1 MSTAMIRRSLSALRG
16 VDPRLRDLVTLYV
29 AIKLGLIVVALL
41 GSQLLPFNWSLYQ
54 TNLLLDVQHLP
65 GIFRPFNTWDTQHY
79 LYLAERGY
87 GVNPMSNAF
96 YPLYPY
102 LIWVFTPLFLGKAL
116 IAAYVIS
123 NLFSLLVPVY
133 MYKLSALFFPP
144 EQAFRAT
151 VLLVSFPTAFY
162 LSVAY
167 TEALYLSLCLM
178 AFYYLFTGDVPKSC
192 LFSFLLPLVRAQAL
206 LFVVPI
212 AVLFIQ
218 AALAKKGDFRA
229 SVTDASRRFL
239 PPALAT
245 VCGMA
250 VYFALCRWQLGGF
263 LAGLSAQQ
271 LYVAKNALGNI
282 VLPHVWF
289 MSNFVNIDLQLHN
302 YTNSMID
309 RAAFLLCLPLL
320 VGVYR
325 TQHKALFAYA
335 ALTMLVPALTG
346 FFMSY
351 TRFLL
356 VVFPLFMYLGS
367 RFPRSEYY
375 LAGPM
380 FALQV
385 LFYLLHTGGYWVA

>member
-1 MSTAMIRRSLSALRG
+1 VSTSIIGRPLNALRSA
-16 VDPRLRDLVTLYV
+16 DPRLRDLVVLYA

-41 GSQLLPFNWSLYQ
+41 GSQFLPFNWSLYR

-65 GIFRPFNTWDTQHY
+65 GLFRPFNTWDTQHY
-79 LYLAERGY
+79 LFLAEKGY

-102 LIWVFTPLFLGKAL
+102 LIWLLAPLFLGKAL
-116 IAAYVIS
+116 IAAWVIS

-133 MYKLSALFFPP
+133 MYKLSSLFFLP

-151 VLLVSFPTAFY
+151 VLLVTFPTAFF

-167 TEALYLSLCLM
+167 TEALFLSLCLM
-178 AFYYLFTGDVPKSC
+178 AFYYLFTGDVQKSSVC
-192 LFSFLLPLVRAQAL
+192 SFVLPLVRAQAL

-212 AVLFIQ
+212 GVLFLQ
-218 AALAKKGDFRA
+218 AAFTRKGEFRA
-229 SVTDASRRFL
+229 NVTHAARMFL

-245 VCGMA
+245 VCGMV

-271 LYVAKNALGNI
+271 LYVAKNSLGNI
-282 VLPHVWF
+282 FQPYVWF
-289 MSNFVNIDLQLHN
+289 MSNFVNIDLQLHS
-302 YTNSMID
+302 YTTSMID
-309 RAAFLLCLPLL
+309 RVAFLLCLPLL

-325 TQHKALFAYA
+325 TQHTALFAYA
-335 ALTMLVPALTG
+335 ALAMLVPALTG
-346 FFMSY
+346 VFMSY

-356 VVFPLFMYLGS
+356 VVFPLFMYLGA

-385 LFYLLHTGGYWVA
+385 LLCVMHTGGYWVA